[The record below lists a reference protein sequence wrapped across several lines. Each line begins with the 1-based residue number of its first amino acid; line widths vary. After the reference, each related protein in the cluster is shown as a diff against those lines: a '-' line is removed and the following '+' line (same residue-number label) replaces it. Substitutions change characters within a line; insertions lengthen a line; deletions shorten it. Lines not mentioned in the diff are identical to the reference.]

1 MFSSIQTAEHLCKKL
16 KISKMEID
24 YLLCDELTAKVSPKE
39 NPLIT
44 IWATEM
50 LNRLYNQRS
59 SRDSIYVP
67 ED

>member
-16 KISKMEID
+16 KVSKMEID
-24 YLLCDELTAKVSPKE
+24 YLLCDELSSKSGPKE
-39 NPLIT
+39 NPLVS

-50 LNRLYNQRS
+50 INRLYNQKGGS
-59 SRDSIYVP
+59 ESLYVP